1 MLEIDHVA
9 SAVRDVDAACEGF
22 VSAGDAE
29 LVWTTVSDEWQY
41 RTAYL
46 LAGPDMFTLIEP
58 TSDESFMASFIENR
72 GPGLHHLGVNVADL
86 DSAVERMTNAGGE
99 VIMEDS
105 IPGVRDEATLHP
117 RSWFG
122 LQIQLIEWD
131 DVVGPS
137 ARDHIEALREAKSDG
152 HM

>member
-1 MLEIDHVA
+1 MLGIDHVA
-9 SAVRDVDAACEGF
+9 SAVQDVDAACDGF
-22 VSAGDAE
+22 VAAGPAE
-29 LVWTTVSDEWQY
+29 HVWTTTSDEWKY

-58 TSDESFMASFIENR
+58 TSDDSFMASFIENR

-86 DSAVERMTNAGGE
+86 DAAVDRMTTAGGE
-99 VIMEDS
+99 VIMEET

-122 LQIQLIEWD
+122 MQIQLIEWD
-131 DVVGPS
+131 ESVGPS
-137 ARDHIEALREAKSDG
+137 AREHIEALREAKDDG
-152 HM
+152 RM